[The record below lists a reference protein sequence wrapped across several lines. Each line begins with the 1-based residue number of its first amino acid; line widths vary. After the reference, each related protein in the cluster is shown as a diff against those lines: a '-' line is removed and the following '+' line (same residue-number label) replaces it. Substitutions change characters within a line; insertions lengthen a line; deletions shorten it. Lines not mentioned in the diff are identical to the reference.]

1 MKNSIFIA
9 VFALTLLSSCK
20 ETSKN
25 DNAEMADTNSKIENK
40 AEMKRKQDSIVA
52 VKEENR
58 MLDSIQQMKSH
69 GHAH

>member
-9 VFALTLLSSCK
+9 VFALALLSSCK
-20 ETSKN
+20 DTSKN
-25 DNAEMADTNSKIENK
+25 KNAEMPETISKTENN

-52 VKEENR
+52 VKEEKR

>member
-9 VFALTLLSSCK
+9 VFALALLSSCK

-25 DNAEMADTNSKIENK
+25 DNAEMADTNSKIENN

>member
-9 VFALTLLSSCK
+9 VFALALLSSCK

-25 DNAEMADTNSKIENK
+25 DNAEMADTNSKIENN

-58 MLDSIQQMKSH
+58 MLDSIQEMKSH

>member
-9 VFALTLLSSCK
+9 VFALALLSSCK
-20 ETSKN
+20 DTSKN
-25 DNAEMADTNSKIENK
+25 ESAEMSDNPKVENQV
-40 AEMKRKQDSIVA
+40 EIQRKQDSIVA

>member
-9 VFALTLLSSCK
+9 VFALALLSSCK
-20 ETSKN
+20 DTSKN
-25 DNAEMADTNSKIENK
+25 KNAEMPETISKTENN

-69 GHAH
+69 GHAN